1 MIQVISRVFAI
12 LEELSLDGEVAL
24 DSLAGITGLNKG
36 TLCNILRSLIE
47 LGYVRRSRGS
57 HYVLTDRIRDLA
69 VSEVFTAEEREMMR
83 QTVRSLAEATGES
96 GVLSMLR
103 GDRVS
108 VVEQAQHQQPLMV
121 NAGAIYA
128 ALPLYHSVSG
138 RILVA
143 GLSAKQRILLCA
155 RNGFPGE
162 DWDNIRSAAELEKAC
177 GKIRRAGLSIMK
189 NPQQGIIAFAVP
201 VHWHN
206 GKTLS
211 LGLTMPLMRCTP
223 AMKKQI
229 AAHLKKHAGELPDYA
244 LKHDFPCVEA
254 SKKV

>member
-1 MIQVISRVFAI
+1 MIQVIGRVFAI

-57 HYVLTDRIRDLA
+57 HYVLTDRIRELA
-69 VSEVFTAEEREMMR
+69 APEVFTGEERETMR
-83 QTVRSLAEATGES
+83 QAVRSLAEATGES

-108 VVEQAQHQQPLMV
+108 VVEQAQHQQALMV
-121 NAGAIYA
+121 NTVEIYA
-128 ALPLYHSVSG
+128 ALSLYHSVSG

-143 GLSAKQRILLCA
+143 GLSESRRASLCG
-155 RNGFPGE
+155 RNGFPGAE
-162 DWDNIRSAAELEKAC
+162 WDDIRTLGELEKAC
-177 GKIRRAGLSIMK
+177 RKIRRSGLSVMK

-201 VHWHN
+201 VHWRD
-206 GKTLS
+206 GKILS

-223 AMKKQI
+223 AVKKQI
-229 AAHLKKHAGELPDYA
+229 VNHLKEHAERLS
-244 LKHDFPCVEA
+244 V
-254 SKKV
+254 

>member
-1 MIQVISRVFAI
+1 MIQVIGRVFAI

-57 HYVLTDRIRDLA
+57 HYVLTDRIRELA
-69 VSEVFTAEEREMMR
+69 APEIFTGEEQEKIRG
-83 QTVRSLAEATGES
+83 TVRSLAEATGES

-121 NAGAIYA
+121 NTGEIYA
-128 ALPLYHSVSG
+128 ALSLYHSVSG
-138 RILVA
+138 RILLT
-143 GLSAKQRILLCA
+143 GLTASQRALLCG
-155 RNGFPGE
+155 RIGFPGKE
-162 DWDNIRSAAELEKAC
+162 WDDIQSAAELEKAC
-177 GKIRRAGLSIMK
+177 AKIRRAGLSVMK

-201 VHWHN
+201 VHWHD
-206 GKTLS
+206 GKILS

-223 AMKKQI
+223 AVKKKI
-229 AAHLKKHAGELPDYA
+229 VNHLKNHAGELS
-244 LKHDFPCVEA
+244 V
-254 SKKV
+254 